1 MMMMKADEDR
11 YVTMKA
17 GSTGST
23 GSTGLTGLTGSKA
36 DYAQPDRVAPN
47 MPT

>member
-1 MMMMKADEDR
+1 MMMKADEDR

-23 GSTGLTGLTGSKA
+23 GSTGSRA
-36 DYAQPDRVAPN
+36 VYAQPN
-47 MPT
+47 LTE